1 MEVNCIDSLKNIR
14 TQTFKNKFEWSIIIA
29 LLIAPLIIGA
39 IYIRTYGVNVPY
51 WDQWDTVPVFLEK
64 LYNSKLTFFD
74 LLAQHNE
81 SRPFFPNV
89 VMIILAEFT
98 HYNVLYEIYFMYALY
113 CVSFVILFLMYVKDH
128 SISKSSCLKFIP
140 VSFFFFNLFQM
151 SNVLYGVR
159 IGQSMEIFG
168 LISALYLI
176 DKSRNF
182 DLKFLSSIIAAI
194 ISTFSFVA
202 GLSTWPVCLALI
214 FLKDSEQKRKK
225 IVFWCFSAIA
235 VVGIYFHTYVKPSKH
250 PSLLYSF
257 QNPVNGIFDF
267 LSSFGSTI
275 SRDLETSRIIG
286 VLMLILLFCIILL
299 NRKHL
304 MINKNAKWYA
314 LMLYSLLTSLE
325 ISLGRS
331 GFGTE
336 SMLSQ
341 RYYLL
346 TYWSIIALYLI
357 ELNYLNLGIPGCKID
372 IKSQEPLILQKKL
385 NYNYLLM
392 GIILTLLFMSVTT
405 HLIMGIEEG
414 KETKAERESMADYLE
429 NYKFQSSDDLKT
441 LYPDP
446 TIVRQRAS
454 FLESKNLSVFYKDN
468 NPGSIVSHQQQNV
481 T

>member
-1 MEVNCIDSLKNIR
+1 MEVNCTDSLKNIR
-14 TQTFKNKFEWSIIIA
+14 NQTFKSKFEWSIIIA

-39 IYIRTYGVNVPY
+39 IYIHMYGVNIPY
-51 WDQWDTVPVFLEK
+51 WDQWDTVPIFLEK

-89 VMIILAEFT
+89 VMIILAKFT
-98 HYNVLYEIYFMYALY
+98 HYNVLYEMYFMYALY
-113 CVSFVILFLMYVKDH
+113 CVSFVILCLMYIRDH

-176 DKSRNF
+176 DTSRNF

-202 GLSTWPVCLALI
+202 GLSIWPVCLTLI
-214 FLKDSEQKRKK
+214 ILKDSEQKRKK
-225 IVFWCFSAIA
+225 IVFWCFSAMA
-235 VVGIYFHTYVKPSKH
+235 VVWIYFHNYEKPSRH
-250 PSLLYSF
+250 PSLLYSL
-257 QNPVNGIFDF
+257 QNPVNGVLEF

-275 SRDLETSRIIG
+275 SRDLDASRVIG
-286 VLMLILLFCIILL
+286 ILMLILLFCVILL
-299 NRKHL
+299 NRKNL

-314 LMLYSLLTSLE
+314 LMLYSLLISLE

-357 ELNYLNLGIPGCKID
+357 ELNYLNLEIPGCKNNM
-372 IKSQEPLILQKKL
+372 KSQKTLSLQKRL
-385 NYNYLLM
+385 NYNYLFM
-392 GIILTLLFMSVTT
+392 GIILTLLFISITT
-405 HLIMGIEEG
+405 YLIMGIEEG
-414 KETKAERESMADYLE
+414 KETKTEREYMAYYLE
-429 NYKFQSSDDLKT
+429 NYKFQPIKNLKT

-454 FLESKNLSVFYKDN
+454 FLERKNLSVFYNKE
-468 NPGSIVSHQQQNV
+468 
-481 T
+481 

>member
-1 MEVNCIDSLKNIR
+1 MEVNYIDSLKNIR
-14 TQTFKNKFEWSIIIA
+14 NQTFKSKFEWSIIIA

-51 WDQWDTVPVFLEK
+51 WDQWDTVPIFLEK

-89 VMIILAEFT
+89 VMIILAKFT
-98 HYNVLYEIYFMYALY
+98 HYNVLYEMYLMYAFY
-113 CVSFVILFLMYVKDH
+113 CVSFVILCLMYVRDH
-128 SISKSSCLKFIP
+128 PISKSSCLKFIP
-140 VSFFFFNLFQM
+140 VSFFFFNLFQI

-159 IGQSMEIFG
+159 IGQSIEIFG
-168 LISALYLI
+168 LISAVYLI

-182 DLKFLSSIIAAI
+182 DLKFLSSIIAAV

-202 GLSTWPVCLALI
+202 GLSIWPVCLTLI
-214 FLKDSEQKRKK
+214 FLRDSEQKRKK

-235 VVGIYFHTYVKPSKH
+235 VVGIYFHNYVKPSKH
-250 PSLLYSF
+250 PSLLYSL
-257 QNPVNGIFDF
+257 QNPVNGVLDF

-275 SRDLETSRIIG
+275 SRDLDASRVIG
-286 VLMLILLFCIILL
+286 ILMLVLLFCVILL
-299 NRKHL
+299 NRKNL
-304 MINKNAKWYA
+304 IINKNAKWYA
-314 LMLYSLLTSLE
+314 LMLYSLFVSLE

-346 TYWSIIALYLI
+346 TFWSIIALYLI
-357 ELNYLNLGIPGCKID
+357 ELNYLNVETPGCKNK
-372 IKSQEPLILQKKL
+372 IKSQESLSLQKRL

-392 GIILTLLFMSVTT
+392 GIILTLLFISIVT
-405 HLIMGIEEG
+405 HLITGIEEG
-414 KETKAERESMADYLE
+414 KETKTEREYMASYLE
-429 NYKFQSSDDLKT
+429 NYKFQPIKDLKT

-446 TIVRQRAS
+446 TVVRKRAS
-454 FLESKNLSVFYKDN
+454 FLESKNLSVFYSK
-468 NPGSIVSHQQQNV
+468 G
-481 T
+481 